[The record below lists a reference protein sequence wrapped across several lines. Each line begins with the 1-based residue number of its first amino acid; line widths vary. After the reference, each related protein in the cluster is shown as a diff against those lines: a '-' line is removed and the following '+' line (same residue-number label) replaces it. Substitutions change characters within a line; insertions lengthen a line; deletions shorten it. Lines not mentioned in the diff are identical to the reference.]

1 MEANTSNT
9 VQNGAAVVAIAQGS
23 AVKPVITKSALIGNA
38 EKGLYVFNE
47 EYQKEGTLTLEVRQ
61 AINSTSAY
69 PSARVGS
76 NLSDSLF
83 APSDFGFEE
92 QVFTSTEQRVA
103 WIEVPASLTY
113 EQAIAR
119 LAAAPNAC
127 LYKYLS
133 NRPILDENQIYAI
146 SAGLTTKTMDDYA
159 NQQVVRYS
167 ATHEKAGQIILDR
180 HGKPQYRR
188 VLFSGKGSEDID
200 DRNADMANTYTT
212 PEITAELAGVQGVA
226 TVVTGQTL

>member
-9 VQNGAAVVAIAQGS
+9 VQNGAAVVAIANS
-23 AVKPVITKSALIGNA
+23 STVKPVITKSALMGNA

-47 EYQKEGTLTLEVRQ
+47 EYQKEGTLTLELRQ
-61 AINSTSAY
+61 GINSTSVY

-83 APSDFGFEE
+83 GSEEFGFAAQE
-92 QVFTSTEQRVA
+92 FTSTEQRVA
-103 WIEVPASLTY
+103 WIEVPATLTF
-113 EQAIAR
+113 EEAMARIAS
-119 LAAAPNAC
+119 APNAC

-133 NRPILDENQIYAI
+133 NRPILDENQLYAI

-167 ATHEKAGQIILDR
+167 ADHAQAGQIILDR